1 VKMKIF
7 LIPLALLLAISL
19 VAIGCPAPPATTTP
33 PGPTTPAQPTTPPE
47 TTTPAAPSGTIKL
60 IATNWT
66 PQQMPPE
73 AGGWDPFDYT
83 LMFWMDTIEYETQGR
98 VQFEFYP
105 ESTLLGMLDM
115 WEGLKGGVADIGI
128 VNVCAYPGVF
138 PLTGALRLPGFF
150 ENSLQSS
157 MVRQKVFEEGYNT
170 AEWAD
175 VKVLWHATNE
185 PWSISCR
192 TKQIKTLEDLQ
203 GLKVANV
210 GDPELSFIEALG
222 GVPIAMPATDFF
234 LALERGTVDAA
245 WQDTNGQV
253 VFGLAQEAP
262 YITEI
267 PGNGTA
273 DMVTVMNKDKYN
285 SLPADIKAI
294 FDKNMGMF
302 FAMCHGQRFSYNHA
316 RCLDYLNAREGV
328 PPVYILPEEERA
340 RWFAAAEP
348 LVEAAAA
355 DLEAQGLPARET
367 FARARELQEV
377 YAGLGF

>member
-1 VKMKIF
+1 MKGKLF

-19 VAIGCPAPPATTTP
+19 VAIGCPATETP
-33 PGPTTPAQPTTPPE
+33 TQPTTPAETTAPPE
-47 TTTPAAPSGTIKL
+47 TTTPTTPSDETITL

-83 LMFWMDTIEYETQGR
+83 LMFWMDTIEHETNGR

-105 ESTLLGMLDM
+105 SSTLVGMMDM
-115 WEGLKGGVADIGI
+115 WEGIKGGVADIGI

-170 AEWAD
+170 ADWTD

-192 TKQIKTLEDLQ
+192 TKQVKTLEDLQ

-210 GDPELSFIEALG
+210 GEPELSFIEALG
-222 GVPIAMPATDFF
+222 GVPVAMPATDFF

-273 DMVTVMNKDKYN
+273 DMVTVMNKDTYN
-285 SLPADIKAI
+285 NLPPDIKAI

-302 FAMCHGQRFSYNHA
+302 YAMCHGQRFSYNHA

-348 LVEAAAA
+348 LVEAAAV

-367 FARARELQEV
+367 FDRARELQEL